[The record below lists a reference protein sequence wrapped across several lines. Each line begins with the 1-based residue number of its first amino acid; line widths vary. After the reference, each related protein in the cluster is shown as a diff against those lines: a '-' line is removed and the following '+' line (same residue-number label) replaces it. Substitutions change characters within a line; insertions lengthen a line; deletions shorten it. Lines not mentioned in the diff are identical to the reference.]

1 MPAPNPTTR
10 KKPKLKPKTQT
21 DVPWNVVV
29 LDDPVNLQAYV
40 TMVFK
45 RVFGYPQQRAETL
58 MMEVH
63 TQGRSIV
70 WTGGREKAEFY
81 VQQLHGWQLQT
92 KMEKSS

>member
-1 MPAPNPTTR
+1 MSTPSPTV
-10 KKPKLKPKTQT
+10 KKKLKPKTQK
-21 DVPWNVVV
+21 DVPWSVIV

-45 RVFGYPQQRAETL
+45 KVFGYSQTKAETL

-63 TQGRSIV
+63 TAGRSIV
-70 WTGGREKAEFY
+70 WTGAKEKAEFY

-92 KMEKSS
+92 KMEKSI

>member
-1 MPAPNPTTR
+1 MPNPSPTT
-10 KKPKLKPKTQT
+10 KKKLKPKTQK
-21 DVPWNVVV
+21 DRPWNVVV

-45 RVFGYPQQRAETL
+45 RVFGYPQAKAETL

-63 TQGRSIV
+63 TLGRSIV
-70 WTGGREKAEFY
+70 WTGGREKAELF

-92 KMEKSS
+92 TMEKTS

>member
-1 MPAPNPTTR
+1 M
-10 KKPKLKPKTQT
+10 
-21 DVPWNVVV
+21 PWNVVV
-29 LDDPVNLQAYV
+29 LNDPVNLQSYV

-45 RVFGYPQQRAETL
+45 RVFGYAQARAEVL

-70 WTGGREKAEFY
+70 WTGAREKAEFY

-92 KMEKSS
+92 TMEKAR